1 MKPLLEKANAH
12 LADKKYFDGEQLGES
27 DLIVWAAISGLY
39 RKLQKYS
46 KKNLNSFKKRLWKR
60 KQRSSRNH
68 QTIRQPPKMEN

>member
-46 KKNLNSFKKRLWKR
+46 KKK
-60 KQRSSRNH
+60 
-68 QTIRQPPKMEN
+68 